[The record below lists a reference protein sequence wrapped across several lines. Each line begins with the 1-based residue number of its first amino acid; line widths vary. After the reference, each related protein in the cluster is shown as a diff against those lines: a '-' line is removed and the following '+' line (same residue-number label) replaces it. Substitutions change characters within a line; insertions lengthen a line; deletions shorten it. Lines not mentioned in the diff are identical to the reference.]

1 MRNKEENAIKD
12 AKQFFSEFA
21 GNDLLRSQLLEEMDH
36 LRDGEDLE
44 AWQAGQKAALALGY
58 DIPDEVAKTI
68 AIRVQGISED
78 DLKEISE
85 DEAKAIASGDPRL
98 PACC

>member
-1 MRNKEENAIKD
+1 MKD

-21 GNDLLRSQLLEEMDH
+21 GSDLLRSQILEEMDR

-44 AWQAGQKAALALGY
+44 IWQAGQKAAFALGY

-68 AIRVQGISED
+68 VIRVRGISED
-78 DLKEISE
+78 DLKELSE

>member
-1 MRNKEENAIKD
+1 MKD
-12 AKQFFSEFA
+12 AKQFFSDFA
-21 GNDLLRSQLLEEMDH
+21 GNDLLRNRILEGMDR
-36 LRDGEDLE
+36 LRDGEGLE

-68 AIRVQGISED
+68 IVRVQGISED
-78 DLKEISE
+78 ELKEISE

>member
-1 MRNKEENAIKD
+1 MKD
-12 AKQFFSEFA
+12 AKQFFSDFTDKE
-21 GNDLLRSQLLEEMDH
+21 LLRTRIFEEMNRLID
-36 LRDGEDLE
+36 DEAPE
-44 AWQAGQKAALALGY
+44 AWQAGKKAAHILGY

-68 AIRVQGISED
+68 IVRVQGISED
-78 DLKEISE
+78 ELKDMSE

>member
-1 MRNKEENAIKD
+1 MKD
-12 AKQFFSEFA
+12 SKQFFSEFA
-21 GNDLLRSQLLEEMDH
+21 GNNLLHNRILEEMDR
-36 LRDGEDLE
+36 LLDSEALE

-68 AIRVQGISED
+68 IIRVKGISD
-78 DLKEISE
+78 DDMKEISE

>member
-1 MRNKEENAIKD
+1 MKD
-12 AKQFFSEFA
+12 AKQFFSDFA
-21 GNDLLRSQLLEEMDH
+21 GNDILRNRIIEEMDRI
-36 LRDGEDLE
+36 LKTENLE
-44 AWQAGQKAALALGY
+44 AWQAGQNAALALGY

-68 AIRVQGISED
+68 ITRVQGISD
-78 DLKEISE
+78 DELKDLTE

>member
-1 MRNKEENAIKD
+1 MKD

-21 GNDLLRSQLLEEMDH
+21 GNDQLRSQLFEEMTR
-36 LRDGEDLE
+36 LCDGENLE
-44 AWQAGQKAALALGY
+44 TWQACQKAVLALGY
-58 DIPDEVAKTI
+58 ELQDEVAKMI
-68 AIRVQGISED
+68 ATRVQGLGED
-78 DLKEISE
+78 EIKELSE